1 MRKAL
6 KILWFLTK
14 LGLVCLLLGIITVY
28 GMYKYFEPGLPS
40 VESIKEY
47 RLQVP
52 LRVYSQ
58 DEKLM
63 AVFGTK
69 RRIPVDIKE
78 IPEHLKQ
85 AYIAAE
91 DANFYDHHG
100 FDIKGIMR
108 AVWQIVTTGEKQS
121 GGSTITQ
128 QLTRNVFLSLDQTWT
143 RKIKELFL
151 SVKLERTISK
161 DEILELYLNKILLGH
176 RAYGVAAAADVY
188 YGKTLDELTL
198 AQMAM
203 LAAPPKAPS
212 RINPITSPERALQ
225 RRNYVLTRMRELNF
239 INQEEYEQAINEP
252 DEARIHEPEV
262 ELSAPWVAEMVRS
275 EMVDRFGDDAYTD
288 GYRVVTTINSEFQ
301 MAAQAAIQQGLQAY
315 DKRHG
320 YRGPVQHFDEDAMQD
335 LDQLTDQLND
345 FPKPAG
351 LQAALVLTV
360 DENEAQARLG
370 DGQDILLAFKD
381 SDWAAPYVDNYRV
394 GNKPK
399 NMTEVVKVGDV
410 VMVARNDEGEFMLS
424 QVPNVQGALISS
436 HPDNGQIYALVGGY
450 DYQISKFNRV
460 TQAKR
465 QPGSGFKPIIYSAAL
480 ENGLNAASMI
490 NDAPIVFEDDKLER
504 AWRPENYSEK
514 IFGPTRLREGIVK
527 SRNLVS
533 IRVLRQIGIQSGR
546 QHILKFGFNADDI
559 PSNLSIALGSP
570 NVPIINMNRAFGV
583 FANGGFLI
591 EPFVIEAIYNQQNL
605 PVYLHQDLL
614 ACDNCAKDPG
624 EIESQ
629 NNHEEKPKSV
639 PVVVNR
645 ETAEISTND
654 QKSSIPVVTEP
665 DAIKAPRVVSAENAF
680 IIDSFMQEVIQRGTG
695 VRAKS
700 LGRSDLAGK
709 TGTTND
715 QMDAWFNG
723 YHPEMVTNV
732 WVGFD
737 TPQPMGRGE
746 VGGRVALPIWIDYM
760 KTALTDLP
768 ELERTIPAGV
778 VSARIDPDSG
788 ELLPPGT
795 GGGRLEYFMVGRLPP
810 AKDEQQKV
818 DYDDLF

>member
-1 MRKAL
+1 MHKAL
-6 KILWFLTK
+6 KVLWFLTK
-14 LGLVCLLLGIITVY
+14 LGLVCLLLGIIAVY
-28 GMYKYFEPGLPS
+28 GMYKYFEPELPS

-69 RRIPVDIKE
+69 RRIPVAIEDV
-78 IPEHLKQ
+78 PEHLKQ

-108 AVWQIVTTGEKQS
+108 AMWEIVTTGEKQS

-128 QLTRNVFLSLDQTWT
+128 QLTRNVFLSLDQTWS

-188 YGKTLDELTL
+188 YGKTLDQLSL

-225 RRNYVLTRMRELNF
+225 RRNYVLTRMRELDF
-239 INQEEYEQAINEP
+239 ISQQEFEQAVNEP

-262 ELSAPWVAEMVRS
+262 EVSAPWVAEMVRS
-275 EMVDRFGDDAYTD
+275 DMVARFGDDAYTD
-288 GYRVVTTINSEFQ
+288 GYRVVTTIDSRLQ
-301 MAAQAAIQQGLQAY
+301 AAAQSAVQEGLHAY
-315 DKRHG
+315 DRRHG
-320 YRGPVQHFDEDAMQD
+320 YRGPVQHFDDEAMQD
-335 LDQLTDQLND
+335 LPALTEQLNE

-351 LQAALVLTV
+351 LQAALILMV
-360 DENEAQARLG
+360 DEQEAQARLG
-370 DGQDILLAFKD
+370 DGQDILLSFED
-381 SDWAAPYVDNYRV
+381 SDWAAPFVDNYRV

-410 VMVARNDEGEFMLS
+410 VMVARDDGGEFTLS
-424 QVPNVQGALISS
+424 QIPNVQGALISS
-436 HPDNGQIYALVGGY
+436 NPKNGQIYALVGGY

-533 IRVLRQIGIQSGR
+533 IRVLRHIGIQQGR
-546 QHILKFGFNADDI
+546 QHIMKFGFNPDDV
-559 PSNLSIALGSP
+559 PSDLSIALGSP
-570 NVPIINMNRAFGV
+570 NVPIISMNRAFGV

-591 EPFVIEAIYNQQNL
+591 EPYVIEAVYNQQDL
-605 PVYLHQDLL
+605 PVYLHRDML
-614 ACDNCAKDPG
+614 ACDACAHDPSG
-624 EIESQ
+624 PEDEA
-629 NNHEEKPKSV
+629 
-639 PVVVNR
+639 
-645 ETAEISTND
+645 TAEQKPVPLVINNDNATNEND
-654 QKSSIPVVTEP
+654 SAKPAVEVVSQP
-665 DAIKAPRVVSAENAF
+665 DAVKAPRVISAENAF
-680 IIDSFMQEVIQRGTG
+680 IIDSFMQEVIERGTG

-723 YHPEMVTNV
+723 YHPDMVTNV

-737 TPQPMGRGE
+737 TPTPMGRGE

-760 KTALTDLP
+760 QVAMTDMP
-768 ELERTIPAGV
+768 EQERIIPAGV
-778 VSARIDPDSG
+778 VSARIDADTG

-795 GGGRLEYFMVGRLPP
+795 AGGRLEYFMVGRLPP
-810 AKDEQQKV
+810 ARDEQEPV

>member
-1 MRKAL
+1 MRKTL
-6 KILWFLTK
+6 KVLWFLTK
-14 LGLVCLLLGIITVY
+14 LGLVCLLLGVIAVY
-28 GMYKYFEPGLPS
+28 GMYKYFEPELPS

-69 RRIPVDIKE
+69 RRIPVDIDQV
-78 IPEHLKQ
+78 PLQLKQ

-108 AVWQIVTTGEKQS
+108 AVWEIITTGEKQS

-128 QLTRNVFLSLDQTWT
+128 QLTRNVFLSLDQTWS

-188 YGKTLDELTL
+188 YGKTLDQLTL
-198 AQMAM
+198 AEMAM

-239 INQEEYEQAINEP
+239 ISREAYEQAINEP
-252 DEARIHEPEV
+252 DKARIHEPDV

-275 EMVDRFGDDAYTD
+275 DMVERFGDDAYTD
-288 GYRVVTTINSEFQ
+288 GYRVVTTINSELQ
-301 MAAQAAIQQGLQAY
+301 LTAQSALQNGLQAY

-320 YRGPVQHFDEDAMQD
+320 YRGPVQHFDEEAMQD
-335 LDQLTDQLND
+335 LPQLTEQLNE

-351 LQAALVLTV
+351 LQAALILTV
-360 DENEAQARLG
+360 NGQEAMARLG
-370 DGQDILLAFKD
+370 DGQDILLAFEN

-394 GNKPK
+394 GNKPAD
-399 NMTEVVKVGDV
+399 MTEVVEVGDV
-410 VMVARNDEGEFMLS
+410 VMVARQDDGSFSLS
-424 QVPNVQGALISS
+424 QIPNVQGALISS
-436 HPDNGQIYALVGGY
+436 NPNNGQIYALVGGY

-480 ENGLNAASMI
+480 DNGLNAASMI

-533 IRVLRQIGIQSGR
+533 IRVLRQIGIQNGR
-546 QHILKFGFNADDI
+546 RHILDFGFNGDDI
-559 PSNLSIALGSP
+559 PADLSIALGSP
-570 NVPIINMNRAFGV
+570 NVPVMAMNRAFGV
-583 FANGGFLI
+583 FANGGFLV
-591 EPFVIEAIYNQQNL
+591 EPYLIAAVYNQKQQ
-605 PVYLHQDLL
+605 PVYLHQETP
-614 ACDNCAKDPG
+614 ACDDCVDKPANNETQPTDTTSPEPLTVVVNGDDDSDANRSN
-624 EIESQ
+624 EST
-629 NNHEEKPKSV
+629 V
-639 PVVVNR
+639 PVV
-645 ETAEISTND
+645 S
-654 QKSSIPVVTEP
+654 EP
-665 DAIKAPRVVSAENAF
+665 DPVPAPRVISADNAF
-680 IIDSFMQEVIQRGTG
+680 IVDSFMQEVIDRGTG

-723 YHPEMVTNV
+723 YHPQMVTNV

-760 KTALTDLP
+760 QVALQDLP
-768 ELERTIPAGV
+768 EQERTIPAGV

-795 GGGRLEYFMVGRLPP
+795 DGGRLEYFMVGRLPP
-810 AKDEQQKV
+810 AKDDKEPV

>member
-1 MRKAL
+1 MRKTF

-28 GMYKYFEPGLPS
+28 GMYKYFEPELPS

-69 RRIPVDIKE
+69 RRIPVNIKDV
-78 IPEHLKQ
+78 PEHLKQ

-108 AVWQIVTTGEKQS
+108 AVWQIITTGEKQS

-128 QLTRNVFLSLDQTWT
+128 QLTRNVFLSLDQTWS

-161 DEILELYLNKILLGH
+161 DEILELYLNKISLGH

-188 YGKTLDELTL
+188 YGKSLDQLTL

-225 RRNYVLTRMRELNF
+225 RRNYVLGRMRELNF
-239 INQEEYEQAINEP
+239 ISQQEFEQAVAEP
-252 DEARIHEPEV
+252 DEAYVHVPEV
-262 ELSAPWVAEMVRS
+262 EVSAPWVAEMVRS
-275 EMVDRFGDDAYTD
+275 ELVDRFGDDAYTD
-288 GYRVVTTINSEFQ
+288 GYRVVTTINSAYQ
-301 MAAQAAIQQGLQAY
+301 MAAQAAIQSGLQAY

-320 YRGPVQHFDEDAMQD
+320 YRGPVQHFDEQALQD
-335 LDQLTDQLND
+335 LEELTKQLND

-351 LQAALVLTV
+351 LQAALILTV
-360 DENEAQARLG
+360 DEQEAQARLG

-410 VMVARNDEGEFMLS
+410 VMVARDDEGEFALS
-424 QVPNVQGALISS
+424 QIPNVQGALISS
-436 HPDNGQIYALVGGY
+436 NPKNGQIYALVGGY

-514 IFGPTRLREGIVK
+514 VFGPTRLREGIVK

-533 IRVLRQIGIQSGR
+533 IRVLRHIGIQQGR
-546 QHILKFGFNADDI
+546 QHIMKFGFDPNDVPRD
-559 PSNLSIALGSP
+559 LSISLGSP
-570 NVPIINMNRAFGV
+570 NVPIIAMNRAFGV
-583 FANGGFLI
+583 FANGGFLVK
-591 EPFVIEAIYNQQNL
+591 PYVIEAIYNQQDL
-605 PVYLHQDLL
+605 PVYIHQDLL
-614 ACDNCAKDPG
+614 ACDDCAKDPA
-624 EIESQ
+624 ELESIDENTESTKTLPMRINNTATVDTANNIKPVIE
-629 NNHEEKPKSV
+629 
-639 PVVVNR
+639 VV
-645 ETAEISTND
+645 S
-654 QKSSIPVVTEP
+654 EP
-665 DAIKAPRVVSAENAF
+665 DALKAPRVISAENAF
-680 IIDSFMQEVIQRGTG
+680 IIDSFMQEVIRRGTG

-723 YHPEMVTNV
+723 YSPEVVTNV

-760 KTALTDLP
+760 QTALKDEP

-778 VSARIDPDSG
+778 VSARIDSDTG

-795 GGGRLEYFMVGRLPP
+795 GNGRLEYFMVGRLPP
-810 AKDEQQKV
+810 TKDEKESV